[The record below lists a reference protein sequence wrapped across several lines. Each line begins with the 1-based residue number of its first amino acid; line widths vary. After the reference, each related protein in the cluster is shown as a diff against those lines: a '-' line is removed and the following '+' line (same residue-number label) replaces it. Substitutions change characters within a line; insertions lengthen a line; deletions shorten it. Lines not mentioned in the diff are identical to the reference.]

1 MLGQHYPI
9 RQICRVLRCSRSRH
23 YYQARHRDEASLKAA
38 IERLAGEWPTYGYR
52 RITAL
57 LHREHVLVNRKHVA
71 RLMREMGL
79 QGQGPRRR
87 PRTTQSAHVYPRY
100 PNLVED
106 LAIIRPDH
114 VWVGDITYVRL
125 HTEFVYLAVLMDVY
139 TRSIRGWHLSRHL
152 DQTLTLTALRRALA
166 QHRPAIHHSDQ
177 GVQYAATAYIQ
188 TLQGVGAQLSMA
200 AVGEATENGY
210 AERLMRTIKEE
221 EVALHDYGGFHDAY
235 QHLGRF
241 LDHVYQHKRIH
252 SALGY
257 LTPVEFETQWLQQQS
272 IGTPIKLEKP

>member
-1 MLGQHYPI
+1 V
-9 RQICRVLRCSRSRH
+9 RKV
-23 YYQARHRDEASLKAA
+23 K
-38 IERLAGEWPTYGYR
+38 T
-52 RITAL
+52 T
-57 LHREHVLVNRKHVA
+57 HVPQLDPFE
-71 RLMREMGL
+71 L
-79 QGQGPRRR
+79 
-87 PRTTQSAHVYPRY
+87 
-100 PNLVED
+100 
-106 LAIIRPDH
+106 RPDAL
-114 VWVGDITYVRL
+114 VRIQ
-125 HTEFVYLAVLMDVY
+125 FGG
-139 TRSIRGWHLSRHL
+139 IGWEAF
-152 DQTLTLTALRRALA
+152 QMQPLRRALA

-200 AVGEATENGY
+200 AVGEATEHGY